1 MQIVI
6 EIPESVYEHLKQTTE
21 DSHDEDIAIDA
32 IIHGVKIG
40 QAVYEPFVNGIH
52 EGTDPASEP
61 PGCPDPTLRRGARSF
76 TSFRMTVRRPRLF
89 SIRRHAGRPYVLKT
103 QN

>member
-6 EIPESVYEHLKQTTE
+6 EIPEYVYEHLKESVE

-40 QAVYEPFVNGIH
+40 QMVYEPFINGIH
-52 EGTDPASEP
+52 EGTVKKIIYDT
-61 PGCPDPTLRRGARSF
+61 GTLAFDKDAIG
-76 TSFRMTVRRPRLF
+76 TSVFLTKEEAEKRMEELGKH
-89 SIRRHAGRPYVLKT
+89 IDGYY
-103 QN
+103 

>member
-40 QAVYEPFVNGIH
+40 QMVFEPLINGIH
-52 EGTDPASEP
+52 EGTVKKIIYDT
-61 PGCPDPTLRRGARSF
+61 GTLAFDKDAIG
-76 TSFRMTVRRPRLF
+76 TSVFLTKEEAEKRMEELGKH
-89 SIRRHAGRPYVLKT
+89 IDGYY
-103 QN
+103 

>member
-40 QAVYEPFVNGIH
+40 QTVYEPFIKGIH
-52 EGTDPASEP
+52 EGTVKKIIYD
-61 PGCPDPTLRRGARSF
+61 TGALAFDNDAIGMSIF
-76 TSFRMTVRRPRLF
+76 FAKEEAEKRMEELGKH
-89 SIRRHAGRPYVLKT
+89 IDGYY
-103 QN
+103 